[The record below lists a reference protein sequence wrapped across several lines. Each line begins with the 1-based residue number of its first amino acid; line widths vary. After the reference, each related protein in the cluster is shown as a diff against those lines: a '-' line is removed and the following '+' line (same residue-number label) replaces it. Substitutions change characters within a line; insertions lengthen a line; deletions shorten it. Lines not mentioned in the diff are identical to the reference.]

1 MKIAWKNNKKRPLGI
16 ISKYPNLPFEQ
27 QNDQHNNQEDPSNDP
42 NKNQNHTE
50 LNQEEHH
57 EPLDAQ
63 SEPSDSSD
71 AAKLFHSFQAEGTKL
86 AEGGKYREALGK
98 WEAALMLMPEN
109 AVLHEQK
116 AQVLLEIGDP
126 WNAVKAATRA
136 TELKPSWDEAWVTLG
151 RAQLNFGE
159 PDSAIESFDSALA
172 IKPDSEEARDDRHTA
187 MQLVK
192 RRKQLHSSGL
202 SPTRNRY
209 AVGEKT

>member
-16 ISKYPNLPFEQ
+16 VSKYPNLPFEQ
-27 QNDQHNNQEDPSNDP
+27 QNDQLNNQADPANEP
-42 NKNQNHTE
+42 NKYQNHTE

-63 SEPSDSSD
+63 SKPSDSSD

-116 AQVLLEIGDP
+116 TGY
-126 WNAVKAATRA
+126 
-136 TELKPSWDEAWVTLG
+136 
-151 RAQLNFGE
+151 F
-159 PDSAIESFDSALA
+159 
-172 IKPDSEEARDDRHTA
+172 SEETRDDRHTA
-187 MQLVK
+187 MHLVK
-192 RRKQLHSSGL
+192 RRKACKLQGKI
-202 SPTRNRY
+202 
-209 AVGEKT
+209 VGS